1 MITVFKWIKRL
12 VLLLLLVTAVVA
24 GMGFVNMGTAASNR
38 EKLLSQYTE
47 LQALL
52 LAGDDQADSVSAW
65 SVRDHIEHLLR
76 ANEGTLASIALN
88 REPDPVEPKALLGR
102 VVLATG
108 YIPRGQG
115 QAPDGTLP
123 EGLSAL
129 ELGARF
135 LALELALRALDVEAL
150 AAEERV
156 VANHV
161 VFGGF
166 SAADWLR
173 LMVVHD
179 EHHMKIIADI
189 KAQASSGG

>member
-1 MITVFKWIKRL
+1 MFKWIKRL

-24 GMGFVNMGTAASNR
+24 GMGFVNMGTAAGNR
-38 EKLLSQYTE
+38 EKLLDQYTE

-52 LAGDDQADSVSAW
+52 LAGDAEAESVSGW
-65 SVRDHIEHLLR
+65 SVREHIEHLLR
-76 ANEGTLASIALN
+76 ANEGTLASMALN

-108 YIPRGQG
+108 YIPRGKG
-115 QAPDGTLP
+115 QAPDGTVP
-123 EGLSAL
+123 EGLSGL

-150 AAEERV
+150 AAEGRV

-166 SAADWLR
+166 TAADWLR

-189 KAQASSGG
+189 QAQASAGD